1 METREVFKLS
11 MANMEWLTENYERL
25 KREFDGKWV
34 AVSDARVVESAEDLP
49 TLAKA
54 IAKHKKRESIVVEYI
69 RAEPIA
75 VFF

>member
-1 METREVFKLS
+1 METKEVFKLS
-11 MANMEWLTENYERL
+11 MDNMEWFAENYEKL
-25 KREFDGKWV
+25 KKEFNGKWV

-54 IAKHKKRESIVVEYI
+54 IAKHEKRESIVVEYM

-75 VFF
+75 MFF